1 MEHLEF
7 EVQFH
12 PPKNLQ
18 NQNLQAGRF
27 HCIFQTLVILEFF
40 VHQNN
45 LPLAEIDL

>member
-18 NQNLQAGRF
+18 NQNLRAGRF
-27 HCIFQTLVILEFF
+27 HYIFQTLVILEFF

-45 LPLAEIDL
+45 LLLAEIDP